1 MTNASPLITD
11 TADKVQNLH
20 ETALVVP
27 PLATTLRHR
36 CDDVVSIRGRM
47 LSITLGPASIRHPA
61 CATASVT
68 LAFLATLALGAVAFV
83 STIGDDT
90 AAITLGPLDA
100 ITFPLADF

>member
-61 CATASVT
+61 SVT
-68 LAFLATLALGAVAFV
+68 LAFLATLALGAVAFL

-90 AAITLGPLDA
+90 ATITLGPLDA